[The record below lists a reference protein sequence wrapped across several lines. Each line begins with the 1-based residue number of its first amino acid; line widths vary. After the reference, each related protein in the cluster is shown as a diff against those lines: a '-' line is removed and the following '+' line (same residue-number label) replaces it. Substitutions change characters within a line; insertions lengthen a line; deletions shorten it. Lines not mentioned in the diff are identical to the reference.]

1 MLCGQSSVIK
11 NGIPEPG
18 LAILPVILPGLRFWV
33 RWNADLQTLRGS
45 IAPGS
50 QVRSEH
56 PNLIKLSRC
65 NQHSFRTL
73 LPLASYL
80 LFPSISP
87 PALSQPALTPS
98 LSVLRPMPSVVTSVG
113 IGSGLTLL
121 PGRSR
126 QAGRGRLAPNTFIV
140 IIAWGGCQ
148 NRGVRSQSRDQG
160 GRQHPHKQE
169 GGAGRCGGSW
179 GGREH
184 HDGEG

>member
-1 MLCGQSSVIK
+1 MQRGSVTSRRTGASWSLPDWK
-11 NGIPEPG
+11 GG
-18 LAILPVILPGLRFWV
+18 LAPKCNLS
-33 RWNADLQTLRGS
+33 TLIS
-45 IAPGS
+45 
-50 QVRSEH
+50 
-56 PNLIKLSRC
+56 LSC
-65 NQHSFRTL
+65 HGATSTL
-73 LPLASYL
+73 FERSYL

-98 LSVLRPMPSVVTSVG
+98 PSVLRPMPSVVTSVG

-126 QAGRGRLAPNTFIV
+126 QAGRGRLAPNTTHAFI
-140 IIAWGGCQ
+140 IIAGGDQ
-148 NRGVRSQSRDQG
+148 NRGVRSQSRDRG

-169 GGAGRCGGSW
+169 GDSGGSGGGGAGGCGGSW

>member
-1 MLCGQSSVIK
+1 MQRGSVTSRRTGASWSLHDWK
-11 NGIPEPG
+11 GG
-18 LAILPVILPGLRFWV
+18 LAPKC
-33 RWNADLQTLRGS
+33 DLSTLISLSCHGATS
-45 IAPGS
+45 TLFE
-50 QVRSEH
+50 RS
-56 PNLIKLSRC
+56 C
-65 NQHSFRTL
+65 
-73 LPLASYL
+73 L

-126 QAGRGRLAPNTFIV
+126 QAGRGRLAPNTTHAFIV
-140 IIAWGGCQ
+140 IIAGGGGQ
-148 NRGVRSQSRDQG
+148 NRGVRFQSRDRG

-169 GGAGRCGGSW
+169 GDSGGSGGGGGGGGCGGSW